1 MQYANVPRNIA
12 AVISRYPSLLHD
24 LQTVYGAEDLY
35 NLLEVFAVDA
45 HNQQAIAKRE
55 ERAWRR

>member
-1 MQYANVPRNIA
+1 M
-12 AVISRYPSLLHD
+12 ISRHPGLLHD

-45 HNQQAIAKRE
+45 HNHEAIANARK
-55 ERAWRR
+55 